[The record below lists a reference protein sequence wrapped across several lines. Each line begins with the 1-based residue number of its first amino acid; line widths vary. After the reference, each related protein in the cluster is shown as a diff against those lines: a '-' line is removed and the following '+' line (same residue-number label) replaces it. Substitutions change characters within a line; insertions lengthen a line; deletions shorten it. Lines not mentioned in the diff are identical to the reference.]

1 MAFSP
6 SFRLWSYFTMHSVFV
21 IGDLGSFFNELYHG
35 IISWQFLQFVVAF
48 LSFFGF
54 VLTSATLLVLAERKV
69 MAWMQD
75 RLGPYHTGPWGLLQ
89 TVADVAKLLLK
100 EDIHAG
106 QTDKAVFLFAPS
118 VFLAPVIAA
127 FAVLPFSPYLTMPG
141 SALATGI
148 VYLVAM
154 SSLDVVGV
162 VMAGWASNNKY
173 SLIGG
178 LRSAAQMISYELPL
192 VLALVGVVM
201 LTSVLDP
208 HGSGIGTIS
217 LRAIMDFQVAGNYP
231 GKGIGFWDFIF
242 QGFTPWAWFFLVQ
255 PLMLVIYYTCGLAET
270 NRAPFDLPE
279 AESELVAGY
288 LTEYSGM
295 RWALFFLGEYGNMTI
310 VSAIASYLFLGG
322 FSGPGVA
329 YLTGLHTPLWGLI
342 GNLLALT
349 YFILKVYL
357 LCFVFIWV
365 RSTLPRLRS
374 DQLMQF
380 AWLILI
386 PVTLANIVL
395 TGAIF
400 LVTDALHLA
409 PWIYLIILGV
419 LNWIGLFAFFWVVG
433 RATVASTRRAQAP
446 AIRAQ
451 LRSTSVPASPALPL
465 RDGIPGKAPQ
475 LPQEASVS
483 GTRSSE

>member
-1 MAFSP
+1 MYSM
-6 SFRLWSYFTMHSVFV
+6 L
-21 IGDLGSFFNELYHG
+21 ILGDLGSFFNELYHG
-35 IISWQFLQFVVAF
+35 IISWQFLQFVVLF
-48 LSFFGF
+48 VSIFGF

-69 MAWMQD
+69 LAWMQD

-89 TVADVAKLLLK
+89 TVADVVKLLLK

-231 GKGIGFWDFIF
+231 GKGIGFWDFVF

-255 PLMLVIYYTCGLAET
+255 PLMLIIYYTCGLAET

-295 RWALFFLGEYGNMTI
+295 RWAMFFLGEYGNMTI
-310 VSAIASYLFLGG
+310 VSAIASILFLGG

-329 YLTGLHTPLWGLI
+329 YLTGLNNIWFGLL
-342 GNLLALT
+342 GNLLALG
-349 YFILKVYL
+349 YFIFKIYG

-365 RSTLPRLRS
+365 RGTLPRLRA

-386 PVTLANIVL
+386 PTTLFNIVV
-395 TGAIF
+395 TGGLYLVMSAFGASNLLF
-400 LVTDALHLA
+400 LIV
-409 PWIYLIILGV
+409 LGV
-419 LNWIGLFAFFWVVG
+419 INWIMLFAFIWIVQ
-433 RATVASTRRAQAP
+433 RATVATTRRAQAP
-446 AIRAQ
+446 AIRARQ
-451 LRSTSVPASPALPL
+451 RAIAARLPE
-465 RDGIPGKAPQ
+465 RAAVPQ
-475 LPQEASVS
+475 LPEQS
-483 GTRSSE
+483 GVATSSAQQ

>member
-1 MAFSP
+1 
-6 SFRLWSYFTMHSVFV
+6 MHSMFV
-21 IGDLGSFFNELYHG
+21 IGDLGSFFNGLWHG

-54 VLTSATLLVLAERKV
+54 VLTSATILVLAERKV

-75 RLGPYHTGPWGLLQ
+75 RLGPYHTGPWGSLQ
-89 TVADVAKLLLK
+89 TVADVVKLLLK

-106 QTDKAVFLFAPS
+106 STDKTIFLLAPS

-127 FAVLPFSPYLTMPG
+127 FAVLPFSPYVGLPG
-141 SALATGI
+141 TALATGI

-162 VMAGWASNNKY
+162 VMAGWSSNNKY
-173 SLIGG
+173 AIIGG

-192 VLALVGVVM
+192 VLALVGVIM

-208 HGSGIGTIS
+208 RGTGIGTIA
-217 LRAIMDFQVAGNYP
+217 LRDIMHFQATDMYP
-231 GKGIGFWDFIF
+231 GRGIPVWDFIF
-242 QGFTPWAWFFLVQ
+242 KGFTPWTWFFLVQ
-255 PLMLVIYYTCGLAET
+255 PLMLIIYYTCGLAET

-295 RWALFFLGEYGNMTI
+295 RWAMFFLGEYGNMTI
-310 VSAIASYLFLGG
+310 VSAIATTLFLGG
-322 FSGPGVA
+322 WSGPGVE
-329 YLTGLHTPLWGLI
+329 YLTGLGSLGWGFL
-342 GNLLALT
+342 GNILAML
-349 YFILKVYL
+349 YFFSKIYG

-365 RSTLPRLRS
+365 RSTLPRLRA

-386 PVTLANIVL
+386 PTTLLNI
-395 TGAIF
+395 
-400 LVTDALHLA
+400 LVTGG
-409 PWIYLIILGV
+409 IYLIMNAANLTQSTNLWFLIVLGV
-419 LNWIGLFAFFWVVG
+419 VNWIMFFAFIRIVG
-433 RATVASTRRAQAP
+433 RATVATTRRAQAP
-446 AIRAQ
+446 AIRA
-451 LRSTSVPASPALPL
+451 RERAA
-465 RDGIPGKAPQ
+465 AAQ
-475 LPQEASVS
+475 LPARTGSANIAAGSQQ
-483 GTRSSE
+483 